1 VVIVTVAMPVPDRV
15 ATVTVAAVVPP
26 DRVRMS
32 PTLYPDPAAVIVKPV
47 IAPLETVETVNVA
60 PVPGVAIRWYISIGC
75 PD

>member
-1 VVIVTVAMPVPDRV
+1 
-15 ATVTVAAVVPP
+15 VVPP
-26 DRVRMS
+26 DKVRIS